1 MEEIHIAVEVSM
13 CANNTQN
20 SGLTIP
26 WAVFP
31 LISLEDMFMTLY
43 TGG

>member
-1 MEEIHIAVEVSM
+1 MEESHIAVEVSIF
-13 CANNTQN
+13 ANSIQN

-26 WAVFP
+26 RAVFP